1 MLNPS
6 MQTVVCLGLLNEPVE
21 TEDTSSHVEQP
32 QAKTATSSGMVSHE
46 LPMQLVELGR
56 KVSKG
61 TA

>member
-1 MLNPS
+1 

-32 QAKTATSSGMVSHE
+32 QAKTATSNGMVSHE